1 MVRKLPQIYHKI
13 LPVNGE
19 KVQLIIIIIII
30 IIILTVRSFYSF
42 TSRNT

>member
-30 IIILTVRSFYSF
+30 LTVRSFYSF